1 MNAEA
6 FRAAVAAL
14 AENPTAF
21 LNSAQ
26 LLSDFLDQ
34 IRGHLIPNAIAL
46 AQKLG
51 YPYQGGD
58 EDDLVNL
65 ILVSFATSPEQCRA
79 LVENAASPFAYAATL
94 VREWIFVETGRVR
107 FAQWTAVDRETHPDG
122 RVYHRAQ
129 FDWLESP
136 EVRIPHST
144 LPDPASYGTRAGAT
158 IDEAIDLTVATLEP
172 RTPVKLAK
180 HLPDVVGWMAD
191 NPSTRQGHEGERIA
205 EAAELFSSV
214 STVELRAVANI
225 SWGGRPNPQETSLL
239 YAYLTDRHFNPRESE
254 THLSALRV
262 FQGRVRQ
269 ESVLA
274 GVADLPLVR

>member
-1 MNAEA
+1 MNPDA

-14 AENPTAF
+14 GENPTAF

-26 LLSDFLDQ
+26 LIDFLDH
-34 IRGHLIPNAIAL
+34 IRRHLIPNAINL

-51 YPYQGGD
+51 HPYQARD

-79 LVENAASPFAYAATL
+79 LVENAASPFAYAASL
-94 VREWIFVETGRVR
+94 VREWIGIETGRPRLRQRV
-107 FAQWTAVDRETHPDG
+107 AVDREIHPTG
-122 RVYHRAQ
+122 RKISQRPQ
-129 FDWLESP
+129 FDWLENP
-136 EVRIPHST
+136 ELRIPHSSF
-144 LPDPASYGTRAGAT
+144 PDPASYGTREGAT
-158 IDEAIDLTVATLEP
+158 IDEAVDLTVATLEP
-172 RTPVKLAK
+172 RTPAKLAK

-205 EAAELFSSV
+205 EAAELFSPV

-239 YAYLTDRHFNPRESE
+239 YAFLTDRDFNPRKSE

-274 GVADLPLVR
+274 GVADFAL

>member
-14 AENPTAF
+14 GENPTAF

-26 LLSDFLDQ
+26 LDNFLDQ
-34 IRGHLIPNAIAL
+34 IRRQLLPNAINV

-51 YPYQGGD
+51 HPYQSGD

-94 VREWIFVETGRVR
+94 VREWIGLETGRTR
-107 FAQWTAVDRETHPDG
+107 FAQVAAPDRKIRPGG
-122 RVYHRAQ
+122 RISLLAQ
-129 FDWLESP
+129 FDWLENP
-136 EVRIPHST
+136 ELRIPHSAF
-144 LPDPASYGTRAGAT
+144 PDPASYGTRAGAT
-158 IDEAIDLTVATLEP
+158 IDEAIDMTVATLVP
-172 RTPVKLAK
+172 RAPAKLAK
-180 HLPDVVGWMAD
+180 HLPGVVGWMAD
-191 NPSTRQGHEGERIA
+191 NPSTHQGHEGERIA
-205 EAAELFSSV
+205 EAAELFSPV

-225 SWGGRPNPQETSLL
+225 SWGGRPNPRETSLL
-239 YAYLTDRHFNPRESE
+239 YAFLTDRHFNPRKSE

-274 GVADLPLVR
+274 GVADLVL

>member
-1 MNAEA
+1 MKPEA

-14 AENPTAF
+14 GENPTAF

-26 LLSDFLDQ
+26 LSDFLDH
-34 IRGHLIPNAIAL
+34 IRRHLIPNAINV

-51 YPYQGGD
+51 HPYQAGD

-65 ILVSFATSPEQCRA
+65 ILVSFATSPEQCQA

-94 VREWIFVETGRVR
+94 VSEWIGIETGRAR
-107 FAQWTAVDRETHPDG
+107 FRQRTGVDREIHPTG
-122 RVYHRAQ
+122 RIFHRAQ
-129 FDWLESP
+129 FDWLENP
-136 EVRIPHST
+136 ELRIPHST
-144 LPDPASYGTRAGAT
+144 FPDPASYGTRVGAT

-172 RTPVKLAK
+172 RTPAKLAK

-205 EAAELFSSV
+205 EAAELFSPV

-225 SWGGRPNPQETSLL
+225 SWGGRPRPQETSLL
-239 YAYLTDRHFNPRESE
+239 YAFLTDRNFNPRKSE

-274 GVADLPLVR
+274 GVADLAL